1 MTREEKRVIV
11 DALKERLTQYPHFYI
26 VEMKGLNAGD
36 TSTLRRQCFEK
47 GVELVLVKNTLFRI
61 ALEEVNNTYVS
72 DLTQV
77 LNGTSSVFFSAVGN
91 MPARVIKDFRNDER
105 PLTLKAAYVEESLYV
120 GDGQLSTLATL
131 KSREELIANVV
142 ALLQSPAQNLISALQ
157 SGSNLI
163 SGVVKTLESR

>member
-11 DALKERLTQYPHFYI
+11 DALKERLTSCPHFYI

-36 TSTLRRQCFEK
+36 TSALRRLCFEK

-61 ALEEVNNTYVS
+61 ALEEVNNTFVS
-72 DLTQV
+72 DLTLV
-77 LNGTSSVFFSAVGN
+77 LNGTSAVFFSTVGN
-91 MPARVIKDFRNDER
+91 VPARVIKEFRNDER

-120 GDGQLSTLATL
+120 GDSQLPTLATL
-131 KSREELIANVV
+131 KSREELIADIV
-142 ALLQSPAQNLISALQ
+142 ALLQSPAQSLISALQ

-163 SGVVKTLESR
+163 SGVVKTLEAR